1 MFYLLCPVSRIWLK
15 YYDWKVAFA
24 SGGFSY
30 FADYLQDRLNIYAV
44 VANDWVIRDKKLT
57 GTVQGDIV
65 VANIKAKTLKTLA
78 ER

>member
-30 FADYLQDRLNIYAV
+30 FADYLQDRLNLYAV

-57 GTVQGDIV
+57 GDSARGYCSCQYQSK
-65 VANIKAKTLKTLA
+65 NP
-78 ER
+78 